1 MTKSALAIRHV
12 AFEDLGTLEPLLAGR
27 GCEIRY
33 VEAGL
38 DDLSGL
44 DPLAPDIVIS
54 LGGPMGVWEDDA
66 YPWIRG
72 EVALLEKRLAA
83 ERPTLGVCLG
93 CQMMARALGEKV
105 YPGPAKELGWASL
118 RLSEAGAAS
127 PLGRVGEAAVL
138 HWHGDTF
145 DLPAGADL
153 LASTEAV
160 TNQAFAVGAHG
171 LALQFHLEVTV
182 ANAERWFIGHAVEI
196 AATHGVDV
204 PGLRAATAKHG
215 PAMEALGRQVFQDW
229 LEGAGL

>member
-1 MTKSALAIRHV
+1 MTKTALAIRHV

-27 GCEIRY
+27 GFEIGY
-33 VEAGL
+33 VEAGI
-38 DDLSGL
+38 DDLAGP
-44 DPLAPDIVIS
+44 DPLAPDFVVS
-54 LGGPMGVWEDDA
+54 LGGPMGVYEDDA
-66 YPWIRG
+66 YPWIAD
-72 EVALLEKRLAA
+72 EVALLENRLAA

-93 CQMMARALGEKV
+93 CQMMARALGAKV
-105 YPGPAKELGWASL
+105 YPGPAKELGWAPL
-118 RLSEAGAAS
+118 RLSEAGIAS
-127 PLGRVGEAAVL
+127 PLGRVGEEAVL
-138 HWHGDTF
+138 HWHGDSF
-145 DLPAGADL
+145 DLPVGADL

-160 TNQAFAVGAHG
+160 TNQAFAIGSHA

-196 AATHGVDV
+196 AATDGVDV